1 MSLLLGLALAG
12 PSELGAAAGIAGV
25 RTSAGH
31 HPLQLGLAAWYRR
44 GLGGGLHVEA
54 ELWTASLSE
63 PLVTV
68 GSIETRFVRPSVLVG
83 WHGGTRAMKVG
94 FSAGPAVT
102 TITGGLGSNVLVRGG
117 VRVKADL
124 RIPLGEKW
132 FLVSHAGVATR
143 RFSGDVDLMA
153 GLGKRF

>member
-1 MSLLLGLALAG
+1 MTVLLGLALAG
-12 PSELGAAAGIAGV
+12 PSELGVAAGVAGV

-31 HPLQLGLAAWYRR
+31 HPLELGVAAWYRK
-44 GLGGGLHVEA
+44 GLGRGLHVEA

-63 PLVTV
+63 PLVKV
-68 GSIETRFVRPSVLVG
+68 GTIETRFVRPSVLVG

-94 FSAGPAVT
+94 FSVGPS
-102 TITGGLGSNVLVRGG
+102 ITSISGGLGSNALVRGG

-124 RIPLGEKW
+124 RIPLGDKW